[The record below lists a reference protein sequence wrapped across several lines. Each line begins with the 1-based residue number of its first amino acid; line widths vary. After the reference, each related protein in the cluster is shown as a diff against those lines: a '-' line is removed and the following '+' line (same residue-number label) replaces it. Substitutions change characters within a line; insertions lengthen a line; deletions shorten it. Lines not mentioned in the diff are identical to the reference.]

1 MIVRVLDGT
10 RSMDLAMRLEI
21 AYRRLATEL
30 AENVPGWD
38 GHRWEIA
45 VNPGEPSVLFLSG
58 TVDWPLPRDQERA
71 VWRSLSDKLREVR
84 LQIEGEV
91 DIAPMF
97 LTADPFA
104 PGFFECEPDAWT
116 VSGGDEPSTQVTSR
130 AELDREVA
138 ARRKRISDEL
148 GKSC

>member
-1 MIVRVLDGT
+1 
-10 RSMDLAMRLEI
+10 MRLEI
-21 AYRRLATEL
+21 AYRRLATTL

-38 GHRWEIA
+38 GLRWEIA
-45 VNPGEPSVLFLSG
+45 VNPGEPSMLFLSG
-58 TVDWPLPRDQERA
+58 ALDSPLPREQERA

-91 DIAPMF
+91 DVAPMF

-116 VSGGDEPSTQVTSR
+116 VAGGDEPSAQVTSR
-130 AELDREVA
+130 AELHREVEE
-138 ARRKRISDEL
+138 RRKRISDAL
-148 GKSC
+148 GPSC